1 MYGVP
6 ENWITLEQ
14 LGSFSGLVL
23 FVAIATAFFKE
34 PFKKKWGD
42 CATRAV
48 AMGIAFLTQFF
59 YIAVMSNIS
68 LESVGLALVNS
79 VAVAAA
85 ACGTY
90 EFIAD
95 PRAIKINPM
104 KIHALPHRKN
114 GEGIS
119 NQF

>member
-1 MYGVP
+1 MNGVP

-23 FVAIATAFFKE
+23 FVAIATAFLKE

-48 AMGIAFLTQFF
+48 AMVIAFLTQLF
-59 YIAVMSNIS
+59 YIAVISNIS
-68 LESVGLALVNS
+68 LESVGLALINS

-95 PRAIKINPM
+95 PRALKINPF
-104 KIHALPHRKN
+104 KIQETGVRRQRT
-114 GEGIS
+114 EDRR
-119 NQF
+119 